1 MSKGKRI
8 DFLVDELQNKD
19 WVVREDAAELLAEV
33 GDPEAVEPLIKAL
46 EDEDWHVKEAAAL
59 SLAVRCQSSR
69 AINSSNER

>member
-8 DFLVDELQNKD
+8 DFLVDELQNTN
-19 WVVREDAAELLAEV
+19 WVVREDAAELLAEI

-59 SLAVRCQSSR
+59 SLAVFQMS
-69 AINSSNER
+69 EQ